1 MAPRK
6 RRSPSPVTAAFGK
19 EILEERARR
28 RDAVRDPSSL
38 DRLTELNSVDSPLLR
53 LPAEIRNMIFT
64 YVFSGEE
71 YLLRRHDYSTLI
83 CGEAVTDINM
93 SLLLV
98 SRQAYSETALL
109 PYKLGTICFR
119 FNPSYISWQADIE
132 IFLEERS
139 AEQIEAIA
147 CLESGSLLPTYFY
160 SPLHSTDPLVH
171 ITPRTAQHTKL
182 SRKCS
187 TMPSC
192 SNGQPPAKKRRF
204 EGAEERAAIRRLR
217 ERAPRDKM

>member
-1 MAPRK
+1 
-6 RRSPSPVTAAFGK
+6 
-19 EILEERARR
+19 
-28 RDAVRDPSSL
+28 
-38 DRLTELNSVDSPLLR
+38 
-53 LPAEIRNMIFT
+53 MIFT

-147 CLESGSLLPTYFY
+147 CLEVCE
-160 SPLHSTDPLVH
+160 TDWEGPE
-171 ITPRTAQHTKL
+171 
-182 SRKCS
+182 SRRMQTGVCW
-187 TMPSC
+187 
-192 SNGQPPAKKRRF
+192 A
-204 EGAEERAAIRRLR
+204 R
-217 ERAPRDKM
+217 ELGVW